1 VTERCS
7 RCEAEFK
14 ESELIIRMRQKS
26 NKEDYFCGY
35 CFLATE
41 VLRFTRGPIQRREDM
56 AVHPVR
62 VYSRALAKVVKKRN
76 GKENELQGSYDRLI
90 TESVREHAP
99 DWMQEHLG
107 EAEKAVQGRLPA
119 FDKRG
124 DQAECSQQALE
135 DAGNRGESK

>member
-1 VTERCS
+1 MTEDCS

-14 ESELIIRMRQKS
+14 ESDLIIRTRQRS
-26 NKEDYFCGY
+26 GKEDYFCGY

-41 VLRFTRGPIQRREDM
+41 VLRFTRGPIQREEDM

-62 VYSRALAKVVKKRN
+62 VYSRALAKVVRKRN
-76 GKENELQGSYDRLI
+76 GKENELRGSYDGLI

-119 FDKRG
+119 FDERG
-124 DQAECSQQALE
+124 DQDESSQQTLE
-135 DAGNRGESK
+135 DSKQKGDDE